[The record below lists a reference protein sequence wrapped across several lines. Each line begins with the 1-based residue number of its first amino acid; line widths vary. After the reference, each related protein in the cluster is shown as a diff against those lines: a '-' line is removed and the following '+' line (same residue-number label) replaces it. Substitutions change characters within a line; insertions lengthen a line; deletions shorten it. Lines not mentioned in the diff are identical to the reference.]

1 MHSRVVMDERWIVGV
16 FALLVL
22 FALVVA
28 LAKLIDLA
36 RRRRRERAALR
47 GRLTDA
53 LMRDQR
59 FTGLALVPKV
69 HVPFWSGSPARIRV
83 VGVAPSTETR
93 QAALE
98 VLSQAAAAERSDVE
112 IEDRTK
118 VSRPSNQAA

>member
-1 MHSRVVMDERWIVGV
+1 MAMDERWITGV

-22 FALVVA
+22 FAFVVA

-53 LMRDQR
+53 LMRDPR
-59 FTGLALVPKV
+59 FTGLPLVPKV
-69 HVPFWSGSPARIRV
+69 RVPFWSGSPARIRLT
-83 VGVAPSTETR
+83 GVAPSTETR

-118 VSRPSNQAA
+118 VSRPSDRAA